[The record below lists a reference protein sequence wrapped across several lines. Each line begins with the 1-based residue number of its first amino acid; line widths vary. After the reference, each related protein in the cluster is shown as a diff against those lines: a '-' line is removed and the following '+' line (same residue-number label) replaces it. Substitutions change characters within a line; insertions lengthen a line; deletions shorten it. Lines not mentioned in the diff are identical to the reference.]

1 MLVSIDSSIS
11 VKNPAQFL
19 YISTTIPIWPPC
31 SNVLTVLANAPAVTA
46 TIAAHD
52 PWPTKADPAAAMPV
66 SNGPEMAKILLT
78 FNAKLPSLINI
89 PVAAE
94 NKRVEDIF
102 KAKRGAPTVPADA
115 TPAIVAAGENSEVDD
130 ENGGRQWKGIYSNE
144 HSRKEKVI
152 GLN

>member
-1 MLVSIDSSIS
+1 MLE
-11 VKNPAQFL
+11 
-19 YISTTIPIWPPC
+19 
-31 SNVLTVLANAPAVTA
+31 ANAPAVTA

-115 TPAIVAAGENSEVDD
+115 TPAIVAAVRVIMVRIQRLMMKMEGG
-130 ENGGRQWKGIYSNE
+130 NGRGTTLAAE
-144 HSRKEKVI
+144 SRMD
-152 GLN
+152 LFTTT